1 MRAHISCDGVGVRFQ
16 LDRARKVV
24 TPASAQM
31 VRGGGETVWGLE
43 SVTLEVH
50 SGEAIALV
58 GPSGS
63 GKTTLLRVL
72 AGVLPAD
79 RGELLIRGRVGS
91 LLAIDA
97 GLLARLTGEE
107 NALLL
112 AVLAGMSRREAAAA
126 IPRIREISGL
136 GPAFDRPVSA
146 WSQGMRARLGFAVA
160 DCMQPDVLLLDEVH
174 EALDHEFRAVIEQ
187 RAHALKQAGGIVV
200 AAGHDHGLLERVCE
214 RAVLMREGMVVD
226 DGPVERVATDYVAA
240 L

>member
-1 MRAHISCDGVGVRFQ
+1 MRAHIGCEGVGVRFQ
-16 LDRARKVV
+16 LDRARNVV
-24 TPASAQM
+24 TPAHAKL
-31 VRGGGETVWGLE
+31 VRSGETVWGLE
-43 SVTLEVH
+43 SVTLDVKA
-50 SGEAIALV
+50 GEAIALV

-79 RGELLIRGRVGS
+79 RGTLEIRGRVGS

-97 GLLARLTGEE
+97 GLLSRLTGEE
-107 NALLL
+107 NAQLL
-112 AVLAGMSRREAAAA
+112 AVLAGMTRREAAAA
-126 IPRIREISGL
+126 MPRIRVVSGL
-136 GPAFDRPVSA
+136 GAAFDRPVSA

-160 DCMQPDVLLLDEVH
+160 DCMRPDVLLLDEVH
-174 EALDHEFRAVIEQ
+174 EALDHEFRAVIEE
-187 RAHALKQAGGIVV
+187 RSHALKEAGGIVV

-214 RAVLMREGMVVD
+214 RAVLMRDGIVVD

>member
-1 MRAHISCDGVGVRFQ
+1 MRAHISCEGVGVRFQ

-24 TPASAQM
+24 TPAHARL
-31 VRGGGETVWGLE
+31 VRSGETVWGLQ
-43 SVTLEVH
+43 SVTLTVQP
-50 SGEAIALV
+50 GEAIALV

-79 RGELLIRGRVGS
+79 RGTLALRGRVGS

-112 AVLAGMSRREAAAA
+112 AVLAGMSRKEAATAM
-126 IPRIREISGL
+126 PRIREISGL
-136 GPAFDRPVSA
+136 GAAFDRPVSA

-160 DCMQPDVLLLDEVH
+160 DCMRPDVLLLDEVH
-174 EALDHEFRAVIEQ
+174 EALDHEFRAVIEE
-187 RAHALKQAGGIVV
+187 RAHALKLDGGIVV
-200 AAGHDHGLLERVCE
+200 AAGHDHGLLERVCD
-214 RAVLMREGMVVD
+214 RAVLIQDGRVVD
-226 DGPVERVATDYVAA
+226 DGPVDRVAGDYVAA

>member
-1 MRAHISCDGVGVRFQ
+1 MRAHISCEGVGVRFQ

-24 TPASAQM
+24 TPANARL
-31 VRGGGETVWGLE
+31 VRSGETVWGLE
-43 SVTLEVH
+43 RVTLDVQA
-50 SGEAIALV
+50 GEAIALV

-72 AGVLPAD
+72 AGVLPPD
-79 RGELLIRGRVGS
+79 RGTLQIRGRVGS

-97 GLLARLTGEE
+97 GLMSRLTGDE

-112 AVLAGMSRREAAAA
+112 AVLAGMSRRQAAAA
-126 IPRIREISGL
+126 MPRIREVSGL
-136 GPAFDRPVSA
+136 GAAFERPVSA

-160 DCMQPDVLLLDEVH
+160 DCMRPDVLLLDEVH
-174 EALDHEFRAVIEQ
+174 EALDHEFRAVIEE
-187 RAHALKQAGGIVV
+187 RAHALKEAGGIVV

-214 RAVLMREGMVVD
+214 RAVLMRDGVVVD

>member
-1 MRAHISCDGVGVRFQ
+1 MRAHINCDDVGVKFQ

-24 TPASAQM
+24 TPAHARL
-31 VRGGGETVWGLE
+31 VRSGETVWGLE
-43 SVTLEVH
+43 SVTLEVKP
-50 SGEAIALV
+50 GEAIALV
-58 GPSGS
+58 GRSGS
-63 GKTTLLRVL
+63 GKTTLLRVM

-79 RGELLIRGRVGS
+79 RGSLSIRGRVGS

-97 GLLARLTGEE
+97 GLLSRLTGEE

-112 AVLAGMSRREAAAA
+112 AVLAGMTRREAAAA
-126 IPRIREISGL
+126 MPLIREISGL
-136 GPAFDRPVSA
+136 GAAFDRPVSA

-160 DCMQPDVLLLDEVH
+160 DCMRPDVLLLDEVH

-187 RAHALKQAGGIVV
+187 RAHALKEAGGIVV

-214 RAVLMREGMVVD
+214 RAVLMQDGRVVD

>member
-1 MRAHISCDGVGVRFQ
+1 MRAHIGCEGVGVRFQ
-16 LDRARKVV
+16 LDRARNVV
-24 TPASAQM
+24 TPAHAKL
-31 VRGGGETVWGLE
+31 VRSGETVWGLE
-43 SVTLEVH
+43 SVTLDVKA
-50 SGEAIALV
+50 GEAIALV

-79 RGELLIRGRVGS
+79 RGTLEIRGRVGS

-97 GLLARLTGEE
+97 GLLSRLTGEE
-107 NALLL
+107 NAQLL
-112 AVLAGMSRREAAAA
+112 AVLAGMTRREAAAA
-126 IPRIREISGL
+126 MPRIRVVSGL
-136 GPAFDRPVSA
+136 GAAFDRPVSA

-160 DCMQPDVLLLDEVH
+160 DCMRPDVLLLDEVH
-174 EALDHEFRAVIEQ
+174 EALDHEFRAVIEE
-187 RAHALKQAGGIVV
+187 RAHALKEAGGIVV

-214 RAVLMREGMVVD
+214 RAVLMRDGIVVD